1 MLVVGGI
8 FSPVFQSVLFFTIA
22 KLLLLAIVLNCQ
34 CDNMSGVALITLE
47 IMHFTFLCEEKSFL
61 CKYLKI
67 IFFFN
72 NTDPLRMIGI
82 DNGWM
87 KCVLMTA

>member
-1 MLVVGGI
+1 MLVLVVGGI

-47 IMHFTFLCEEKSFL
+47 IMHFTFLCEEIVNS
-61 CKYLKI
+61 
-67 IFFFN
+67 IFFMQIFKN
-72 NTDPLRMIGI
+72 HIFF
-82 DNGWM
+82 
-87 KCVLMTA
+87 